1 MALGINRLKALAV
14 SRLKE
19 PGMHADGGGLYLQI
33 TEGGG
38 RSWIFRYRMG
48 GRKTPRD
55 MGLGSEATLTLAE
68 AREKARECRKLILDG
83 IDPIE
88 HRREQRAK
96 QGRARA
102 AQTPFKEIAEAYI
115 AAQEPSWKSPK
126 QAKIWRATLTAYA
139 YAHLG
144 SLPASAI
151 GTDEVLK
158 VLEPI
163 WYKKPETGKRVRGRV
178 EAILDY
184 AKVRGLRTGE
194 NPARWKGTLDKL
206 LPPWS
211 RIRPVKH
218 HPALPYGELPAF
230 MAELREREGV
240 AAYALQFTILTVL
253 RTSEIRWAVPGEFN
267 SSRTIWTIPKERMKG
282 SNRDHK
288 VPLSDPAQAIVKK
301 TLKLGGRYVFPGPE
315 DKKALSE
322 NAMLAVLD
330 RMGRGDITVHG
341 FRSAFRDWAS
351 EETDYPREVVE
362 MCMAHAI
369 SDKVEAAYRRGDL
382 FKKRAELM
390 DEWAA
395 FCWGVRCEQEAF

>member
-1 MALGINRLKALAV
+1 MAV
-14 SRLKE
+14 SRLKK

-55 MGLGSEATLTLAE
+55 MGLGSEATLSLAE
-68 AREKARECRKLILDG
+68 AREKARECRKLVLDG

-96 QGRARA
+96 HGI
-102 AQTPFKEIAEAYI
+102 AQASRRPFRELAEAYI
-115 AAQEPSWKSPK
+115 SAQEPSWAGPK
-126 QAKIWRATLTAYA
+126 QGKLWRNTLNAYA
-139 YAHLG
+139 YPHIG
-144 SLPASAI
+144 DLPASAI

-163 WYKKPETGKRVRGRV
+163 WYEMPETGKRVRGRM

-184 AKVRGLRTGE
+184 AAVRGLRTGE
-194 NPARWKGTLDKL
+194 NPARWKGVLDKL

-211 RIRPVKH
+211 RVRPVEH
-218 HPALPYGELPAF
+218 HPALPYPDLPAF
-230 MAELREREGV
+230 MAKLRAREGV

-253 RTSEIRWAVPGEFN
+253 RSSEIRWAVSSEFN
-267 SSRTIWTIPKERMKG
+267 SSRTIWTIPKQRMKG
-282 SNRDHK
+282 RKKEHT
-288 VPLSDPAQAIVKK
+288 VPLSDPAQAIIKK
-301 TLKLGGRYVFPGPE
+301 MLKLDGAYVFPGPE
-315 DKKALSE
+315 EGKPLSE
-322 NAMLAVLD
+322 NAMLALLE

-341 FRSAFRDWAS
+341 FRSTFRDWAA

-362 MCMAHAI
+362 MSMAHAI
-369 SDKVEAAYRRGDL
+369 GDKVEAAYRRGDL
-382 FKKRAELM
+382 FKKRRNLM
-390 DEWAA
+390 NDWADY
-395 FCWGVRCEQEAF
+395 CLGGHG